1 MRGIRRKKTV
11 SNLCIF
17 TQLRNS
23 MTDEKLTFKGR
34 KLWTIS
40 GRCFSPDLLAFPHL
54 RRKRKKK
61 KRDEL
66 FLSLHK
72 CLWGWRE
79 EELFDDD
86 DVFMQAPD
94 ASPPA

>member
-1 MRGIRRKKTV
+1 MDNIWQV
-11 SNLCIF
+11 F
-17 TQLRNS
+17 
-23 MTDEKLTFKGR
+23 
-34 KLWTIS
+34 
-40 GRCFSPDLLAFPHL
+40 LARFIGLPPPAA
-54 RRKRKKK
+54 KKKK

-72 CLWGWRE
+72 CMWGWRE